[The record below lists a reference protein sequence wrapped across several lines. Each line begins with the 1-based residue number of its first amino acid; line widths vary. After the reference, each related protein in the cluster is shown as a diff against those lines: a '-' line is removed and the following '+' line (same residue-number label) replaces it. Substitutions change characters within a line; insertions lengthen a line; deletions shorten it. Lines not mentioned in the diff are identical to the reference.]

1 MDKIKATHYSIGSTS
16 SEQEDQRLHGRSVE
30 LKSMIDETAVPFD
43 RTDDYRMAHA
53 SYNGGFELRD
63 PELLGKHRSVITE
76 MIGVSQNFP

>member
-1 MDKIKATHYSIGSTS
+1 
-16 SEQEDQRLHGRSVE
+16 
-30 LKSMIDETAVPFD
+30 MIDETAVPFD

-76 MIGVSQNFP
+76 MIGVSQNFL